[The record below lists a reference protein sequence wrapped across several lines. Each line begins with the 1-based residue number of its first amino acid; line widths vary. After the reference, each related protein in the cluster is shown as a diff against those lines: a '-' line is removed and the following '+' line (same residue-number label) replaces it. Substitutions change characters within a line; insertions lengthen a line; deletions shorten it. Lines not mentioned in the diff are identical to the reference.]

1 VRIRLSAV
9 LAALV
14 VGASTQAQSQLIPIP
29 FRTYVAI
36 NPLGIPFDIASAE
49 FETAIASGFTV
60 GGLASY
66 TSIDDDR
73 WTTFDA
79 KVRYYPG
86 EVVLRGFSLG
96 ASIGHTHFS
105 TTQFSGQ
112 SIETHPTADFATLG
126 LLVDYNWML
135 GARHRFILGTGLG
148 AKRVLADEAVRER
161 VNIDKAYV
169 TARFVIG
176 IAF

>member
-1 VRIRLSAV
+1 MGAYHVRIRLSAV
-9 LAALV
+9 FACIV
-14 VGASTQAQSQLIPIP
+14 VGTSTPAESQLIPIP

-49 FETAIASGFTV
+49 FETAIASGITI

-73 WTTFDA
+73 YTTFDL
-79 KVRYYPG
+79 KIRYYPG

-105 TTQFSGQ
+105 TTQFSGT
-112 SIETHPTADFATLG
+112 SVE
-126 LLVDYNWML
+126 
-135 GARHRFILGTGLG
+135 
-148 AKRVLADEAVRER
+148 
-161 VNIDKAYV
+161 
-169 TARFVIG
+169 
-176 IAF
+176 

>member
-1 VRIRLSAV
+1 MRLRLSAV
-9 LAALV
+9 LAAIVLGV
-14 VGASTQAQSQLIPIP
+14 STQAQSQLIPIP
-29 FRTYVAI
+29 FRTYVAV

-49 FETAIASGFTV
+49 FETGIASGFTV
-60 GGLASY
+60 GALASY
-66 TSIDDDR
+66 TSLDDDR
-73 WTTFDA
+73 FTTFDA

-96 ASIGHTHFS
+96 MSIGRTHLS
-105 TTQFSGQ
+105 TTQFSAPN
-112 SIETHPTADFATLG
+112 IETHPTADYATLG

-135 GARHRFILGTGLG
+135 GARHRFIIGTGVG
-148 AKRVLADEAVRER
+148 AKRVLADAAVRDR
-161 VNIDKAYV
+161 VDIDKAYG